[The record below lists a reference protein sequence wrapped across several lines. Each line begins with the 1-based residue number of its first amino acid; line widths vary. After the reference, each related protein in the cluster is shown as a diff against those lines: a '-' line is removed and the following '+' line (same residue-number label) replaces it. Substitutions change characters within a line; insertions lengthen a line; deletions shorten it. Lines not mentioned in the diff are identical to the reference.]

1 MKTISAPRIDAEILE
16 VVVAS
21 DASSLTAASARA
33 FLKLAFSA
41 DQQQEIAE
49 LLERNSEETITPRQ
63 LEKLRGYI
71 RVGNFLNLL
80 KAKARA
86 TLAHRSGKR

>member
-16 VVVAS
+16 AVVSA
-21 DASSLTAASARA
+21 DTSSLTTASARA
-33 FLKLAFSA
+33 FLKLAFSES
-41 DQQQEIAE
+41 QQEEIAL

-63 LEKLRGYI
+63 LEKLQGYI

-86 TLAHRSGKR
+86 TLAQKSGKR